1 MRKGTGL
8 SIFVRTR
15 RAAGWTTSA
24 LAALL
29 VLGCLLL
36 PRHLWE
42 LRPTTFVRIP
52 LEAIFGAALLLALPR
67 KGRRVAAMLAGV
79 GLGLLTLVKLLDMGF
94 DAVLQRSFNPVL
106 DWGLFADAVGF
117 VRDTAGDAAAVGAV
131 VAAVLLALG
140 IPTVLAL
147 AMVRLVDLPAGHRT
161 AATRTALVLGTAWMV
176 CVMAGVQV
184 AGAPVA
190 TVSAAELVHSRAHL
204 VVATLR
210 DEQAFAREASVDSYA
225 AHTPPD
231 RMLTALRGKDVIF
244 AFVESY
250 GRVAVE
256 DPQISPRVD
265 ATLAEGTKRL
275 RAAGFSSRS
284 AFLTSSTTGA
294 DSWLAHSTF
303 MSGLWI
309 NNQQRYRTV
318 TASSDRLT
326 LTGAFQR
333 TGAWRDVGVL
343 PGTTRAWP
351 DGKFYHF
358 DKLYDAKS
366 LGYKGPAFSW
376 STMPD
381 QYTLSAFERLEHGRK
396 HRGPLMA
403 EVVLT
408 SSHNPWAPLPSMVGW
423 DEVGDGSVYDAIH
436 KVGRNP
442 KQVWKNAD
450 QVRTEYARS
459 IGYSLTSLLT
469 YVEKY
474 GDKNTVLVFLGD
486 HQPNPTVTRHS
497 SNRDVPI
504 AIVAHDPAVM
514 ARISHWGWQNGLD
527 PSPTAP
533 VWRMDTFRSRFLTAY
548 GSGSGPGL
556 AAAPARPAH

>member
-1 MRKGTGL
+1 M
-8 SIFVRTR
+8 SIFTR
-15 RAAGWTTSA
+15 ARRGVGRATSA

-36 PRHLWE
+36 PRHFWE
-42 LRPTTFVRIP
+42 LRPITFVRLP
-52 LEAIFGAALLLALPR
+52 LEGILLAAVLLALPR
-67 KGRRVAAMLAGV
+67 LGRRVVAVLAGV

-106 DWGLFADAVGF
+106 DWSLFADADDFLRDSVGS
-117 VRDTAGDAAAVGAV
+117 AGAIGAV
-131 VAAVLLALG
+131 VAAVLIALVV
-140 IPTVLAL
+140 PTVLAL
-147 AMVRLVDLPAGHRT
+147 AMVRLGELMAGHRK
-161 AATRTALVLGTAWMV
+161 AATRTALVFGTAWMV
-176 CVMAGVQV
+176 CLTAGIQVMGTPIASD
-184 AGAPVA
+184 
-190 TVSAAELVHSRAHL
+190 SAAALVRSRAHL
-204 VVATLR
+204 VEATLK
-210 DEQAFAREASVDSYA
+210 DEQAFAKEAAVDSYA
-225 AHTPPD
+225 AHTPPG

-244 AFVESY
+244 AFIESY

-256 DPQISPRVD
+256 DPQLSPRVD
-265 ATLAEGTKRL
+265 ATLAEGTRRL

-284 AFLTSSTTGA
+284 AFLTSPTTGA

-309 NNQQRYRTV
+309 NNQQRFRTV
-318 TASSDRLT
+318 TASNDRLT

-351 DGKFYHF
+351 EGKFYHF
-358 DKLYDAKS
+358 ERIYDATS

-396 HRGPLMA
+396 DRRPLMA

-408 SSHNPWAPLPSMVGW
+408 SSHNPWAPLPRMVGW
-423 DEVGDGSVYDAIH
+423 DEVGDGSIYDAIH
-436 KVGRNP
+436 KAGKDP
-442 KQVWKNAD
+442 KQVWRNPD

-459 IGYSLTSLLT
+459 IEYSLNSLLT

-474 GDKNTVLVFLGD
+474 GDDNTVLVFLGD

-497 SNRDVPI
+497 ANRDVPI
-504 AIVAHDPAVM
+504 SIVARDPAVLN
-514 ARISHWGWQNGLD
+514 RISSWGWQDGLG

-533 VWRMDTFRSRFLTAY
+533 VWRMDTFRDRFLNAY
-548 GSGSGPGL
+548 GSGPPTTPSRL
-556 AAAPARPAH
+556 TH

>member
-1 MRKGTGL
+1 M
-8 SIFVRTR
+8 SIFARAR
-15 RAAGWTTSA
+15 RALGWTTSA

-36 PRHLWE
+36 PRHLTE
-42 LRPTTFVRIP
+42 LRPITFVRIP
-52 LEAIFGAALLLALPR
+52 LEGIFVAAVLLALPR
-67 KGRRVAAMLAGV
+67 RARRVTAVLAGV

-106 DWGLFADAVGF
+106 DWSLFADADDFLRDSVG
-117 VRDTAGDAAAVGAV
+117 RAGAVGAV
-131 VAAVLLALG
+131 VAAVLVALV
-140 IPTVLAL
+140 IPAVLAL
-147 AMVRLVDLPAGHRT
+147 AMVRLGELMARHRT
-161 AATRTALVLGTAWMV
+161 AATRTTLVAGTAWMV
-176 CVMAGVQV
+176 CLTAGIQVM
-184 AGAPVA
+184 GAPVA
-190 TVSAAELVHSRAHL
+190 SDSAAALVHSRAHL
-204 VVATLR
+204 VVATMR

-256 DPQISPRVD
+256 DPQMSPRVD
-265 ATLAEGTKRL
+265 ATLAEGTRRL

-284 AFLTSSTTGA
+284 AFLTSPTTGA

-309 NNQQRYRTV
+309 NNQQRFRTV

-351 DGKFYHF
+351 EGKFYHL
-358 DKLYDAKS
+358 DKIYDAKS

-381 QYTLSAFERLEHGRK
+381 QYTLSAFERLEHGKK
-396 HRGPLMA
+396 HRKPLMA

-408 SSHNPWAPLPSMVGW
+408 SSHNPWSPLPRMVGW
-423 DEVGDGSVYDAIH
+423 DEVGDGSIYDAIH
-436 KVGRNP
+436 KAGKDP
-442 KQVWKNAD
+442 EQVWKNPD

-459 IGYSLTSLLT
+459 IDYSLNSLVT
-469 YVEKY
+469 YVENY
-474 GDKNTVLVFLGD
+474 GDDNTVLVFLGD
-486 HQPNPTVTRHS
+486 HQPNPTVTRHA

-504 AIVAHDPAVM
+504 AIVARDPAVLK
-514 ARISHWGWQNGLD
+514 RISRWGWQAGLD

-533 VWRMDTFRSRFLTAY
+533 VWRMDTFRNRFLSAY
-548 GSGSGPGL
+548 GSGVGTRPGTT
-556 AAAPARPAH
+556 PARLSH